1 MAFMVECVGITITK
15 LKLTKSINQLK
26 AQRKFNKIQ
35 NQLPNVRSKQKGQD
49 VIYSSIWNLFLDEDK
64 TKHSIDRKFPDLEQ
78 PIQF

>member
-35 NQLPNVRSKQKGQD
+35 NQLPNVRCKQKGQD
-49 VIYSSIWNLFLDEDK
+49 VIYSSI
-64 TKHSIDRKFPDLEQ
+64 
-78 PIQF
+78 